1 VYQAFILFI
10 DLYIN
15 FSILIRIDM
24 RLFGPDFYNITE
36 LLTEEETM
44 IQRTAFEFVQTE
56 FMPLVHEHYEKATFP
71 LELAPKLGEMGFMG
85 SSLPEESGGSGVS
98 NVAYGLILHELE
110 RGDSGLRS
118 FASVQGALVMYP
130 IHAYGSDEQRSKW
143 LPGLGAGTMIGCFGL
158 TEPNFGSNPGGMATR
173 CKRDGDDWIINGN
186 KMWITNGTL
195 ADVALVWA
203 RDDDGIVRG
212 FLLERGM
219 DGFTSSDIHGKL
231 SLRASITSELSM
243 SNVRVPDSARLPN
256 IEGLKGPLS
265 CLTQA
270 RYGIAWGMVGAAV
283 DCYNTSLEYS
293 KERKQFSK
301 PIAGYQLTQ
310 AKFAEM
316 ITRIT
321 ESQLLV
327 YRLGRLKDEGKMN
340 FQQVSMAKRN
350 NCAMAR
356 DIAKMSREIL
366 GANGVTEDYSP
377 IRHMANI
384 ESVYTYE
391 GTHEMHTLILGQ
403 EVTGIPA
410 YDS

>member
-1 VYQAFILFI
+1 
-10 DLYIN
+10 
-15 FSILIRIDM
+15 M
-24 RLFGPDFYNITE
+24 KKFGPDFYSITDLLTDEE
-36 LLTEEETM
+36 LL
-44 IQRTAFEFVQTE
+44 IQQTANDFVKAE
-56 FMPLVHEHYEKATFP
+56 FMPLISEHYENGTFP
-71 LELAPKLGEMGFMG
+71 MELIPKLGELGFMG
-85 SSLPEESGGSGVS
+85 SSLPEESGGAGVS

-118 FASVQGALVMYP
+118 FASVQGSLVMYP
-130 IHAYGSDEQRSKW
+130 IHAYGSDDQKAKW
-143 LPGLGAGTMIGCFGL
+143 LPGLGAGNLIGCFGL
-158 TEPNFGSNPGGMATR
+158 TEPNFGSNPGGMTTR
-173 CKRDGDDWIINGN
+173 CKRDGDNWIINGN
-186 KMWITNGTL
+186 KMWITNGSL

-203 RDDDGIVRG
+203 RDEEGIVRG
-212 FLLERGM
+212 FLLEKGM
-219 DGFTSSDIHGKL
+219 DGFSSSDIHGKL
-231 SLRASITSELSM
+231 SLRASVTSELSM
-243 SNVRVPDSARLPN
+243 DNVKVKDSSRLPN

-283 DCYNTSLEYS
+283 DCYNTALNYA

-310 AKFAEM
+310 AKLADM
-316 ITRIT
+316 VTSLT

-327 YRLGRLKDEGKMN
+327 YRLGRLKDEGKMT

-350 NCAMAR
+350 NCSMAR
-356 DIAKMSREIL
+356 DIAKLSREIL
-366 GANGVTEDYSP
+366 GGNGIVGDYSP

-391 GTHEMHTLILGQ
+391 GTHEMHSLIIG
-403 EVTGIPA
+403 ENITGLSA

>member
-1 VYQAFILFI
+1 
-10 DLYIN
+10 
-15 FSILIRIDM
+15 M
-24 RLFGPDFYNITE
+24 KLFGPDFYNITE
-36 LLTEEETM
+36 LLTEEELM
-44 IQRTAFEFVQTE
+44 IQRTAYDFVQAE
-56 FMPLVHEHYEKATFP
+56 FMPLIHEHYEKGTFP
-71 LELAPKLGEMGFMG
+71 NEIAAKLGELGFMG

-130 IHAYGSDEQRSKW
+130 IHAYGSEEQKSRW
-143 LPGLGAGTMIGCFGL
+143 LPGLGAGTKIGCFGL
-158 TEPNFGSNPGGMATR
+158 TEPNFGSNTGGMATR
-173 CKRDGDDWIINGN
+173 CKRDGDDWILNGN
-186 KMWITNGTL
+186 KMWITNGSL
-195 ADVALVWA
+195 ADVSVVWA
-203 RDDDGIVRG
+203 RDDEGIIRG
-212 FLLERGM
+212 FLLEKGM
-219 DGFTSSDIHGKL
+219 EGFTSSDIHGKL

-243 SNVRVPDSARLPN
+243 SDVRVPDSSRLPN
-256 IEGLKGPLS
+256 IKGLKGPLG

-270 RYGIAWGMVGAAV
+270 RYGIAWGMIGAAV
-283 DCYNTSLEYS
+283 DCYNTALDYS

-321 ESQLLV
+321 EAQLMV
-327 YRLGRLKDEGKMN
+327 YRLGRLKDEGTMN

-356 DIAKMSREIL
+356 DIAKMAREIL

-384 ESVYTYE
+384 ESVFTYE

-403 EVTGIPA
+403 DVTGIA
-410 YDS
+410 AFDS

>member
-1 VYQAFILFI
+1 
-10 DLYIN
+10 
-15 FSILIRIDM
+15 M
-24 RLFGPDFYNITE
+24 KKFGPDFYSLTDLLTDEE
-36 LLTEEETM
+36 LL
-44 IQRTAFEFVQTE
+44 IQQTANDFVKAE
-56 FMPLVHEHYEKATFP
+56 FMPLISEHYENGTFP
-71 LELAPKLGEMGFMG
+71 MELIPKLGELGFMG
-85 SSLPEESGGSGVS
+85 SSLPEESGGAGVS

-118 FASVQGALVMYP
+118 FASVQGSLVMYP
-130 IHAYGSDEQRSKW
+130 IHAYGSDDQKVKW
-143 LPGLGAGTMIGCFGL
+143 LPGLGAGNLIGCFGL
-158 TEPNFGSNPGGMATR
+158 TEPNFGSNPGGMTTR
-173 CKRDGDDWIINGN
+173 CKRDGDNWILNGN
-186 KMWITNGTL
+186 KMWITNGSL

-203 RDDDGIVRG
+203 RDEEGIVRG
-212 FLLERGM
+212 FLLEKGM
-219 DGFTSSDIHGKL
+219 DGFSSSDIHGKL
-231 SLRASITSELSM
+231 SLRASVTSELSM
-243 SNVRVPDSARLPN
+243 DNVRVKDSSRLPN

-283 DCYNTSLEYS
+283 DCYNTAINYA

-310 AKFAEM
+310 AKLADM
-316 ITRIT
+316 VTSIT

-327 YRLGRLKDEGKMN
+327 YRLGRLKDEGKMT

-350 NCAMAR
+350 NCSMAR
-356 DIAKMSREIL
+356 DIAKLSREIL
-366 GANGVTEDYSP
+366 GGNGIVGDYSP

-391 GTHEMHTLILGQ
+391 GTHEMHSLIIG
-403 EVTGIPA
+403 ENITGISA

>member
-1 VYQAFILFI
+1 MKQY
-10 DLYIN
+10 
-15 FSILIRIDM
+15 
-24 RLFGPDFYNITE
+24 GPDYYNITDLLSEEE
-36 LLTEEETM
+36 LL
-44 IQRTAFEFVQTE
+44 IQQTAYDFVQTE
-56 FMPLVHEHYEKATFP
+56 FMPLISAHYEKATFP
-71 LELAPKLGEMGFMG
+71 MELVPKLGELGFMG
-85 SSLPEESGGSGVS
+85 SSLPEESGGAGVS

-130 IHAYGSDEQRSKW
+130 IHAFGSDEQRATW
-143 LPGLGAGTMIGCFGL
+143 LPALGSGEKIGCFGL
-158 TEPNFGSNPGGMATR
+158 TEPNFGSNPGGMSTKAI
-173 CKRDGDDWIINGN
+173 RDGDEWLISGN
-186 KMWITNGTL
+186 KMWITNGSL

-203 RDDDGIVRG
+203 KDEEGIVRG
-212 FLLERGM
+212 FLLEKGM
-219 DGFTSSDIHGKL
+219 EGFSSLGQHGKL
-231 SLRASITSELSM
+231 SLRASVTSELVM
-243 SNVRVPDSARLPN
+243 ENVRVPDSARLPN

-270 RYGIAWGMVGAAV
+270 RYGISWGMVGAAT
-283 DCYNTSLEYS
+283 DCYNTALDYS
-293 KERKQFSK
+293 KDRKQFSK

-310 AKFAEM
+310 AKLADM
-316 ITRIT
+316 VTQIT
-321 ESQLLV
+321 EAQLMV
-327 YRLGRLKDEGKMN
+327 FRLGRLKDEGTMT

-356 DIAKMSREIL
+356 DIAKTSREIL
-366 GANGVTEDYSP
+366 GANGITEDYSP

-403 EVTGIPA
+403 DVTGIAA

>member
-1 VYQAFILFI
+1 
-10 DLYIN
+10 
-15 FSILIRIDM
+15 M
-24 RLFGPDFYNITE
+24 KKFGPDFYSITDLLTDEE
-36 LLTEEETM
+36 LL
-44 IQRTAFEFVQTE
+44 IQQTANDFVKAE
-56 FMPLVHEHYEKATFP
+56 FMPLISEHYENGTFP
-71 LELAPKLGEMGFMG
+71 MELIPKLGELGFMG
-85 SSLPEESGGSGVS
+85 SSLPEESGGAGVS

-118 FASVQGALVMYP
+118 FASVQGSLVMYP
-130 IHAYGSDEQRSKW
+130 IHAYGSDDQKAKW
-143 LPGLGAGTMIGCFGL
+143 LPGLGAGNLIGCFGL
-158 TEPNFGSNPGGMATR
+158 TEPNFGSNPGGMTTR
-173 CKRDGDDWIINGN
+173 CKRDGDNWIINGN
-186 KMWITNGTL
+186 KMWITNGSL

-203 RDDDGIVRG
+203 RDEEGIVRG
-212 FLLERGM
+212 FLLEKGM
-219 DGFTSSDIHGKL
+219 AGFSSSDIHGKL
-231 SLRASITSELSM
+231 SLRASVTSELSM
-243 SNVRVPDSARLPN
+243 DNVRVKDSSRLPN

-283 DCYNTSLEYS
+283 DCYNTALNYA

-310 AKFAEM
+310 AKLADM
-316 ITRIT
+316 VTSLT

-327 YRLGRLKDEGKMN
+327 YRLGRLKDEGKMT

-350 NCAMAR
+350 NCSMAR
-356 DIAKMSREIL
+356 DIAKLSREIL
-366 GANGVTEDYSP
+366 GGNGIVGDYSP

-391 GTHEMHTLILGQ
+391 GTHEMHSLIIG
-403 EVTGIPA
+403 ENITGISA

>member
-1 VYQAFILFI
+1 MK
-10 DLYIN
+10 
-15 FSILIRIDM
+15 S
-24 RLFGPDFYNITE
+24 FGPDFYNITE
-36 LLTEEETM
+36 LLTEEEIM

-56 FMPLVHEHYEKATFP
+56 FMPLIHEHYENATFP

-130 IHAYGSDEQRSKW
+130 IHAYGSDEQKTKW

-158 TEPNFGSNPGGMATR
+158 TEPNFGSNPGGMVTR

-195 ADVALVWA
+195 ADVSLVWA
-203 RDDDGIVRG
+203 RDEEKIVRG
-212 FLLERGM
+212 FLIEKGTE
-219 DGFTSSDIHGKL
+219 GFTSSDIHGKL

-243 SNVRVPDSARLPN
+243 ANVRVPDSSRLPN
-256 IEGLKGPLS
+256 VEGLKGPLS

-316 ITRIT
+316 VTRIT

-350 NCAMAR
+350 NCEMAR
-356 DIAKMSREIL
+356 NIAKTSREIL

-403 EVTGIPA
+403 EVTGIAA

>member
-1 VYQAFILFI
+1 
-10 DLYIN
+10 
-15 FSILIRIDM
+15 M
-24 RLFGPDFYNITE
+24 KLFGPDFYNITE
-36 LLTEEETM
+36 LLTEEELM
-44 IQRTAFEFVQTE
+44 IQRTAYDFVQAE
-56 FMPLVHEHYEKATFP
+56 FMPLIHEHYEKGTFP
-71 LELAPKLGEMGFMG
+71 NEIAAKLGELGFMG

-130 IHAYGSDEQRSKW
+130 IHAYGSEEQKSRW
-143 LPGLGAGTMIGCFGL
+143 LPRLGAGTKIGCFGL

-173 CKRDGDDWIINGN
+173 CKRDGDDWILNGN
-186 KMWITNGTL
+186 KMWITNGSL
-195 ADVALVWA
+195 ADVSVVWA
-203 RDDDGIVRG
+203 RDDEGIIRG
-212 FLLERGM
+212 FLLEKGM
-219 DGFTSSDIHGKL
+219 EGFTSSDIHGKL

-243 SNVRVPDSARLPN
+243 SDVRVPDSSRLPN
-256 IEGLKGPLS
+256 IKGLKGPLG

-270 RYGIAWGMVGAAV
+270 RYGIAWGMIGAAV
-283 DCYNTSLEYS
+283 DCYNTALDYS

-321 ESQLLV
+321 EAQLMV
-327 YRLGRLKDEGKMN
+327 YRLGRLKDEGTMN

-356 DIAKMSREIL
+356 DIAKMAREIL

-384 ESVYTYE
+384 ESVFTYE

-403 EVTGIPA
+403 DVTGIA
-410 YDS
+410 AFDS